1 MRLPL
6 SSKSVFFA
14 PLLRGAGSGRRAH
27 MLDRM
32 PWLGAHSNVFQPAA
46 CFLSEPVQR
55 GGDSAM
61 TGSEVACRA
70 RLLGNPTRA
79 RRAVS
84 GPNLCPGAR
93 RLLAGGRPSHPLI
106 AAILLIAVRA
116 VRRRPSGDAADGKSR
131 LLLMPLPPP
140 PPPFHFDV
148 YKLPGSSHPAGR
160 TCI

>member
-1 MRLPL
+1 MKLPNDL
-6 SSKSVFFA
+6 MSLCTIQV
-14 PLLRGAGSGRRAH
+14 LRMCDMNDVVSARNACGSLCLRNRSFLHLFCGRAH
-27 MLDRM
+27 MLALDRM
-32 PWLGAHSNVFQPAA
+32 LGAHSNVFQPAA

-61 TGSEVACRA
+61 AGGEVACRS

-106 AAILLIAVRA
+106 AAILLVG
-116 VRRRPSGDAADGKSR
+116 RR
-131 LLLMPLPPP
+131 
-140 PPPFHFDV
+140 
-148 YKLPGSSHPAGR
+148 GR
-160 TCI
+160 R

>member
-1 MRLPL
+1 MCNMNDVASARNACGSLC
-6 SSKSVFFA
+6 
-14 PLLRGAGSGRRAH
+14 LRNRSFLHLFCGRRGRRRAH

-32 PWLGAHSNVFQPAA
+32 LGAHSNVFQPEA

-79 RRAVS
+79 RRAVP

-93 RLLAGGRPSHPLI
+93 RLPRGWSSIPSTHCCDFAHRRAASVGR
-106 AAILLIAVRA
+106 RG
-116 VRRRPSGDAADGKSR
+116 RR
-131 LLLMPLPPP
+131 
-140 PPPFHFDV
+140 
-148 YKLPGSSHPAGR
+148 
-160 TCI
+160 

>member
-1 MRLPL
+1 ML
-6 SSKSVFFA
+6 A
-14 PLLRGAGSGRRAH
+14 
-27 MLDRM
+27 LDRM
-32 PWLGAHSNVFQPAA
+32 LGAHSNVFQPAA

-61 TGSEVACRA
+61 AGGEVACRS

-148 YKLPGSSHPAGR
+148 YKLPGSSHRAVFEYQRQLANGWQGNVDD
-160 TCI
+160 

>member
-1 MRLPL
+1 MKLPNDL
-6 SSKSVFFA
+6 MSLCTIQV
-14 PLLRGAGSGRRAH
+14 LRMCNMNDVVSARNACGSLCLRNRSFLHLFCG
-27 MLDRM
+27 LDRM
-32 PWLGAHSNVFQPAA
+32 LGAHSNVFQPAA

-61 TGSEVACRA
+61 AGGEVACRA

-106 AAILLIAVRA
+106 AAILLIAVRRPP
-116 VRRRPSGDAADGKSR
+116 VGRR
-131 LLLMPLPPP
+131 
-140 PPPFHFDV
+140 
-148 YKLPGSSHPAGR
+148 GR
-160 TCI
+160 R